1 MDNDE
6 EFVKK
11 IRELLKEI
19 KRTPFHGLGKPEALR
34 HNLKGFWSRR
44 ILGEHR
50 LVYQISGTKSTDQ
63 HLKKGTIDNFR
74 ISSNLLNQVLAAAA
88 EAPYTLKQVEEQ
100 TGENKLKRGLQNR
113 HIQLIALGGA
123 IGTGLFLGIGPAA
136 VLAGPSVILGYALAG
151 VIAFFIMRQLGEMVV
166 EEPVSGSFSHFAY
179 KYWGS
184 FAGFASGWNYWVLY
198 ILVSMSELTAI
209 GVYIHFWWPEIPL
222 WTSSLFF
229 FVAINALNLT
239 SVKVYG
245 EVEFWFSIV
254 KVVAIIAMIVFGV
267 YLLFSGSAGEQAT
280 VHNLWND
287 GGFFPKGLF
296 SSDGKGGFQGL
307 FAAIAMIMF
316 SFGGL
321 ELIGITAAEAERPE
335 KTIPKATNQVIYRI
349 LIFYVGALVIL
360 FSLSP
365 WKNITTDSSPF
376 VMVFETLKGFQFN
389 LFGKTIYFT
398 SVIANVLNLIVLTA
412 ALSVYNSCIFAAVCI
427 VVNKLM
433 PERALGILMSL
444 TVSSLII
451 NWLMISITHLKFRK
465 NKNAEQVKTKFP
477 SFIYPLSNYICL
489 VFLIGILVLMWITG
503 MKMPVELIPG
513 WIALLYVCYR

>member
-1 MDNDE
+1 
-6 EFVKK
+6 
-11 IRELLKEI
+11 
-19 KRTPFHGLGKPEALR
+19 
-34 HNLKGFWSRR
+34 
-44 ILGEHR
+44 
-50 LVYQISGTKSTDQ
+50 
-63 HLKKGTIDNFR
+63 
-74 ISSNLLNQVLAAAA
+74 
-88 EAPYTLKQVEEQ
+88 LKQLNEKPDD
-100 TGENKLKRGLQNR
+100 NKLKRGLQNR

-136 VLAGPSVILGYALAG
+136 VLAGPSVILGYAVAG
-151 VIAFFIMRQLGEMVV
+151 IIAFFIMRQLGEMVV

-209 GVYIHFWWPEIPL
+209 GIYVHFWWPSIPL

-229 FVAINALNLT
+229 FLTINALNLT

-254 KVVAIIAMIVFGV
+254 KVVAIIAMIFFGC
-267 YLLFSGSAGEQAT
+267 YLLVSGSGGEQAT
-280 VHNLWND
+280 VQNLWND
-287 GGFFPKGLF
+287 GGFFAKGLL
-296 SSDGKGGFQGL
+296 SSDGKGGYQGL
-307 FAAIAMIMF
+307 LSAIALIMF

-321 ELIGITAAEAERPE
+321 ELIGITAAEAENPE

-376 VMVFETLKGFQFN
+376 VMVFESLKGFQFN
-389 LFGKTIYFT
+389 LFGQTIFFT
-398 SVIANVLNLIVLTA
+398 SVIANVLNMIVLTA
-412 ALSVYNSCIFAAVCI
+412 ALSVYNSCVYSNSRMLFGLAEQGNAPAFLSKLNKNHVPLKAILVSGLFVAISI
-427 VVNKLM
+427 VINKLM
-433 PERALGILMSL
+433 PEKALGILMSL
-444 TVSSLII
+444 VVSSLMI

-465 NKNAEQVKTKFP
+465 QKQAEHLKTKFP

-489 VFLIGILVLMWITG
+489 IFLVGILVIMWITG
-503 MKMPVELIPG
+503 MKLPVELIPG
-513 WIALLYVCYR
+513 WLVLLYLCYLLVKRKKQQQV

>member
-1 MDNDE
+1 MKQADQ
-6 EFVKK
+6 
-11 IRELLKEI
+11 
-19 KRTPFHGLGKPEALR
+19 KPE
-34 HNLKGFWSRR
+34 
-44 ILGEHR
+44 
-50 LVYQISGTKSTDQ
+50 DQ
-63 HLKKGTIDNFR
+63 
-74 ISSNLLNQVLAAAA
+74 
-88 EAPYTLKQVEEQ
+88 
-100 TGENKLKRGLQNR
+100 KLKRGLQNR

-151 VIAFFIMRQLGEMVV
+151 IIAFFIMRQLGEMVV
-166 EEPVSGSFSHFAY
+166 EEPVSGSFSHFAN

-209 GVYIHFWWPEIPL
+209 GIYVHFWWPEIPL
-222 WTSSLFF
+222 WSSSLFF
-229 FVAINALNLT
+229 FIAINALNLT

-245 EVEFWFSIV
+245 EVEFWFSII

-267 YLLFSGSAGEQAT
+267 YLLFSGNGGQQASIQ
-280 VHNLWND
+280 NLWNN

-296 SSDGKGGFQGL
+296 SADGKGGFQGL
-307 FAAIAMIMF
+307 FAAIALIMF

-321 ELIGITAAEAERPE
+321 ELIGITAAEAEQPE

-376 VMVFETLKGFQFN
+376 VMVFESLKGFQFT
-389 LFGKTIYFT
+389 LMGKTIYFT
-398 SVIANVLNLIVLTA
+398 SVIANALNVIVLTA
-412 ALSVYNSCIFAAVCI
+412 ALSVYNSCVYSNSRMLFGLAEQGNAPSFLSKLNKNSVPINAILISSLFAAVCI
-427 VVNKLM
+427 IINKLM
-433 PERALGILMSL
+433 PEKALEILMSL
-444 TVSSLII
+444 VVSSLII
-451 NWLMISITHLKFRK
+451 NWLMISITHLKFRR
-465 NKNAEQVKTKFP
+465 NKEADQIKTKFP

-489 VFLIGILVLMWITG
+489 VFLVGILGIMWITG
-503 MKMPVELIPG
+503 LKISVELIPA
-513 WIALLYVCYR
+513 WILLLYICYLLVSKKQRIR